1 MFLQAIKIR
10 KNILSLT
17 VLEEHAA
24 SIIKETWCTYTI
36 KMLPADFIATLAN
49 TY

>member
-10 KNILSLT
+10 KKCCLSYT

-24 SIIKETWCTYTI
+24 SIIKQTWCTYTI
-36 KMLPADFIATLAN
+36 NMLPAGFIATLAN
-49 TY
+49 T

>member
-1 MFLQAIKIR
+1 MFLQAIKI
-10 KNILSLT
+10 KKIIFHT

-24 SIIKETWCTYTI
+24 SIIKQIWCTYTM
-36 KMLPADFIATLAN
+36 KMLPAGFIATLAN